1 MKVMFFGTPE
11 YAVPVL
17 NSIINSRH
25 EVVAVVSQ
33 PDKPVGRSN
42 KPKFTP
48 VKALAVEHNI
58 PVFQFEKIR
67 KDDISELLAIDADV
81 IITCAYG
88 QILGSDV
95 LFAKRYGV
103 INLHGSILPKY
114 RGSSP
119 VQWALINGE
128 KVTGV
133 SVLKSGIGLDDG
145 DVMMTREIEIS
156 PDDNAVTLF
165 SKLSNLSADM
175 VVDVLDELES
185 GNAKFVPQNP
195 SEVTTCQMLKPEMA
209 ELDFSDTVETIIGK
223 IKGLAVWPTA
233 HITIDGVYFKLYNAR
248 EYTST
253 EYSDAKNGQ
262 VVLASNKQGLVIKCD
277 NGLVEITELKPE
289 NSKLMTAKS
298 YLNGKS
304 INVGSIVGE

>member
-88 QILGSDV
+88 QILGSNV
-95 LFAKRYGV
+95 LFAKKYGV

-128 KVTGV
+128 KITGV

-156 PDDNAVTLF
+156 ADDNAVTLF
-165 SKLSNLSADM
+165 NKLSNLSADM
-175 VVDVLDELES
+175 VVDVLNELES
-185 GNAKFVPQNP
+185 GNAKFVSQNP
-195 SEVTTCQMLKPEMA
+195 EEVTTCQMLKPEMA
-209 ELDFSDTVETIIGK
+209 ELDFSDTVENIVGK

-233 HITIDGVYFKLYNAR
+233 HITIDGAYFKLYNAR

-304 INVGSIVGE
+304 INVGSVVGE